1 MRSPDQLAIRF
12 AKLET
17 FCWVK
22 LCAPA
27 CPCRRRRP
35 LALAR
40 DESDDGPMVLAVEDD
55 IVVLLHDVFT
65 LALFFFLFSVVWM
78 LGAWLR

>member
-1 MRSPDQLAIRF
+1 MSMS
-12 AKLET
+12 E
-17 FCWVK
+17 
-22 LCAPA
+22 AP
-27 CPCRRRRP
+27 P

-40 DESDDGPMVLAVEDD
+40 DESDDEPMVLAVEDD
-55 IVVLLHDVFT
+55 IVVLLHDVCT